1 MNFKFLI
8 IGFFIV
14 NLALTSCL
22 QRPRLTKKELSGF
35 NVYKKNDTIIFQ
47 NLFTKDKDTTIIT
60 NKKKYRNYEPM
71 IDMEVIFHHADI
83 EYKNKN
89 IKNPYR
95 PETAYM
101 YSLCKSS
108 YNPVNALEFEYLY
121 SDFYLDNNAETQSI
135 TLFLSDKKIENAYL
149 LIYNKPQFSG
159 ANENSPN
166 ILYWDVNYGIVKYI
180 TFKGDIWER
189 INW

>member
-8 IGFFIV
+8 IGFFII
-14 NLALTSCL
+14 NLTLTSCL
-22 QRPRLTKKELSGF
+22 KRPSLTKKELSGF

-95 PETAYM
+95 PETAFM
-101 YSLCKSS
+101 FSLSKSS
-108 YNPVNALEFEYLY
+108 YNPVNPLEFEYLY

-135 TLFLSDKKIENAYL
+135 TLFLSDRNIENAYL

-189 INW
+189 TNW